1 MKIHNSLAR
10 KVSTLF
16 FSLLLF
22 VCLSV
27 GINNA
32 DANGQVQPLVNTQW
46 LADNIKADNMRLVH
60 MATPGGKKEHFDMKH
75 VPGSVYLG
83 IGDLMGVMGNG
94 STPPDK
100 AGFEA
105 LMSRLGISNDTHVV
119 VLGSEGNPFI
129 AGTFW
134 LMKYFGHDKVSM
146 LDGGVKKWMG
156 EKRATTGE
164 ATKVQAT
171 KYSATPDNSLYA
183 NADEVLKN
191 INNKKA
197 AIVDTRSDGE
207 YTGKD
212 NSTQNKRTGNI
223 PSSIHMDFY
232 STNLNPD
239 GTFKSAKDLKAEYEA
254 KGVTSDKEVITYCQ
268 GGIRA
273 AHTLFVL
280 KYMLDYPNV
289 KNYVGSWGEWGS
301 RLDFKKY
308 PADNETI
315 HTK

>member
-16 FSLLLF
+16 FSFLLF
-22 VCLSV
+22 ICLSV

-46 LADNIKADNMRLVH
+46 LADNLKADNMRLVH

-83 IGDLMGVMGNG
+83 IGDLMGVFGNG
-94 STPPDK
+94 STPPNK

-105 LMSRLGISNDTHVV
+105 LMGRLGISNDTHVV
-119 VLGSEGNPFI
+119 VLGGEGNPFV

-134 LMKYFGHDKVSM
+134 LMKYFGHEKVSM

-156 EKRATTGE
+156 EKKATTGD
-164 ATKVQAT
+164 ATKVKAA
-171 KYSATPDNSLYA
+171 KYSATPDSSLYA
-183 NADEVLKN
+183 NADDVLKN

-197 AIVDTRSDGE
+197 AIVDTRNAGE

-232 STNLNPD
+232 STNLNQD
-239 GTFKSAKDLKAEYEA
+239 GTFKSASDLKAAYEA
-254 KGVTSDKEVITYCQ
+254 KGITADKEVITYCQ

-273 AHTLFVL
+273 AHTSFVL
-280 KYMLDYPNV
+280 KEILGYPNV